1 MSWKMEVLAEGKW
14 CGNALVFE
22 TELEAKL
29 YGADLLSRWFVPTDY
44 RTVETDAEVNYKI
57 ENKQLIRL
65 DK

>member
-1 MSWKMEVLAEGKW
+1 MSWKTEVYVDEEW

-44 RTVETDAEVNYKI
+44 RAVETDAEVNYKI
-57 ENKQLIRL
+57 ENNQLIRL